1 MAENDERRRILDMLA
16 AGSISVDEATNLL
29 KAVWGG
35 PASAPARLPAPAR
48 TGGPARLLRI
58 SIDETGG
65 REGGAGTKVRV
76 NVPLSLARFATRFL
90 PAEAS
95 VELAEQGI
103 DLAEII
109 SSLGDE
115 LPDGRL
121 VDIAATSDEDA
132 SKTTNIVVEV
142 V

>member
-1 MAENDERRRILDMLA
+1 M
-16 AGSISVDEATNLL
+16 
-29 KAVWGG
+29 
-35 PASAPARLPAPAR
+35 
-48 TGGPARLLRI
+48 
-58 SIDETGG
+58 
-65 REGGAGTKVRV
+65 
-76 NVPLSLARFATRFL
+76 
-90 PAEAS
+90 
-95 VELAEQGI
+95 ELAEQGI